1 MADLP
6 PITPDPVIEAY
17 KRDIDMTLLRENLK
31 LTVSE
36 RFAKHMQ
43 FQRLADELR
52 RAGAKHRLGRA
63 GTKHGE
69 SET

>member
-17 KRDIDMTLLRENLK
+17 KRDIDMTQLRENLK

-52 RAGAKHRLGRA
+52 RAGAEYRES
-63 GTKHGE
+63 TPGE
-69 SET
+69 CGGC